1 MAAYYRDAISPRP
14 MRDGGMFGCRDAM
27 RDERRGCNLCVCTD
41 HDQMSCW
48 RDVGG
53 LARARYSCGE
63 GTLLFMMV
71 DASTRGV
78 WLARGP
84 AGVPCPWL
92 AVSCGLLSG
101 LVTNMSYVAVEC
113 DADPGAR
120 RCGPCAAAPPAPPPR
135 FPRLGSS
142 GFVAEDSGV
151 RTSRA
156 IGSVRFAAD
165 MRHAWSTARLS
176 LFSALSQTV
185 QRMVHGA
192 GCPHASTP
200 TARGAPGGSDPR
212 HPTPPDSHTLRPT

>member
-53 LARARYSCGE
+53 LAGARYSCGE
-63 GTLLFMMV
+63 GTLLFMMR

-120 RCGPCAAAPPAPPPR
+120 RCGPCAAAPPAPPVPR
-135 FPRLGSS
+135 RGFPGFRVYALAASS
-142 GFVAEDSGV
+142 RRTPVSGHPGPSGQCGLP
-151 RTSRA
+151 RTC
-156 IGSVRFAAD
+156 G
-165 MRHAWSTARLS
+165 T
-176 LFSALSQTV
+176 
-185 QRMVHGA
+185 HGA
-192 GCPHASTP
+192 
-200 TARGAPGGSDPR
+200 PR
-212 HPTPPDSHTLRPT
+212 DSACSQR

>member
-71 DASTRGV
+71 DVLMRLRGGV

-120 RCGPCAAAPPAPPPR
+120 RCGPCAAAPPAPPVPR
-135 FPRLGSS
+135 R
-142 GFVAEDSGV
+142 GFRV
-151 RTSRA
+151 
-156 IGSVRFAAD
+156 
-165 MRHAWSTARLS
+165 
-176 LFSALSQTV
+176 
-185 QRMVHGA
+185 
-192 GCPHASTP
+192 
-200 TARGAPGGSDPR
+200 
-212 HPTPPDSHTLRPT
+212 

>member
-14 MRDGGMFGCRDAM
+14 MRVGGMFGCRDAM

-63 GTLLFMMV
+63 GTLLFMMGLMRR
-71 DASTRGV
+71 TRGV

-176 LFSALSQTV
+176 LFSA
-185 QRMVHGA
+185 HG
-192 GCPHASTP
+192 PWRRVSTREHAHSTRCTRGVRP
-200 TARGAPGGSDPR
+200 EAPDTA
-212 HPTPPDSHTLRPT
+212 